1 MTSLAEDAYVGT
13 LHYKLLDPPISVGGG
28 VQNPMDTNLDGGGF
42 NITNVNALTT
52 GTLNY
57 TTLNP
62 PLPTSGVANP
72 MIVNLDA
79 GNFNITNINAVKSA
93 TLESTGKIQSDLEI
107 VSLGKLEGANGLV
120 SGNWEVG
127 GNFEVQTG

>member
-72 MIVNLDA
+72 MVVSLDA
-79 GNFNITNINAVKSA
+79 GNFNITNINAVESA
-93 TLESTGKIQSDLEI
+93 TIQATGAITSDLEI
-107 VSLGKLEGANGLV
+107 VSSGKLLFVN
-120 SGNWEVG
+120 VG
-127 GNFEVQTG
+127 TSVHKNK